1 MDWAGVVDVVD
12 VRPRPRPRPMDSETA
27 PPWEKPATMV
37 REAGMVVVVRRV
49 SM

>member
-12 VRPRPRPRPMDSETA
+12 VRPRPRPMDSETA

-37 REAGMVVVVRRV
+37 QEAGMVVVVRRV